1 MEYGHFC
8 LGSFLGERKFQFQG
22 SLSSAHNTITLH
34 PVTGSRTDSM
44 LQLFPPHNLG
54 GICKVSRQ
62 TAWIASA
69 ILGWIFLTPHDPPCG
84 LLKTTSL
91 WLFSVD
97 DDCRANSLVCLAQQH
112 WWIVSGRPCQCWVR
126 EMWLLELS
134 SAEVASDRLP
144 ISVHGVTSL
153 HRPEGRLFSA
163 GSGHSPFSPSS
174 SGFSCG

>member
-1 MEYGHFC
+1 MGKVRVTTNIIALNVFVPMYTALALWCCYDKFNISRTLLAINLRAGRNSDHCLLSALLGLCCISLHVLVVHKSLSTHGVC

-69 ILGWIFLTPHDPPCG
+69 ILGWIFLTPHDPAYG

-91 WLFSVD
+91 
-97 DDCRANSLVCLAQQH
+97 
-112 WWIVSGRPCQCWVR
+112 
-126 EMWLLELS
+126 
-134 SAEVASDRLP
+134 
-144 ISVHGVTSL
+144 
-153 HRPEGRLFSA
+153 
-163 GSGHSPFSPSS
+163 
-174 SGFSCG
+174 